1 MLFHDNVY
9 PDNQTIPIPGKQG
22 SYDITEPRD
31 VARILL
37 VDESG
42 NAYIARTVSISEL
55 YLYHRTVISN
65 YTSESYA
72 WKTQITSYILLPPTG
87 KYRVAIELQ
96 DPYLLD
102 ATTKEIINDAD
113 ITIGLDLFT
122 ILPVKRE

>member
-9 PDNQTIPIPGKQG
+9 PDNQTLPIPGKQG

-31 VARILL
+31 IVRILL

-65 YTSESYA
+65 YTTDSYA

-102 ATTKEIINDAD
+102 GTRNDAD